1 MRQLYSLLLIVLAP
15 VAGAQTV
22 AVPANTG
29 VCLNAEEAALVQLV
43 NNYRVQNG
51 KSALPATRWLV
62 TTGQW
67 HVWDRIANNAVGGS
81 CNPHSWSAAMPSLW
95 QAVCYTPDHAQAA
108 QMWAKPN
115 QISLGRYNG
124 NGFENSADAGGPM
137 TAAQAL
143 SQWQGSPAHR
153 DVILNQGSWAGINFR
168 GLGVGI
174 VGNYAVLWFGDRVDP
189 GGDMAACPQSA
200 EPLFVSSF
208 E

>member
-1 MRQLYSLLLIVLAP
+1 MP

-22 AVPANTG
+22 PVPANTG

-43 NNYRVQNG
+43 NNYRLQNG
-51 KSALPATRWLV
+51 KPALPATRWLSS
-62 TTGQW
+62 TGQW
-67 HVWDRIANNAVGGS
+67 HVWDRIANNAVGGN
-81 CNPHSWSAAMPSLW
+81 CNTHSWSGAMPALW

-108 QMWAKPN
+108 QMWGKPR
-115 QISLGRYNG
+115 QISGNIYNG
-124 NGFENSADAGGPM
+124 NGFENAADSGATM

-143 SQWQGSPAHR
+143 AQWQSSPGHR
-153 DVILNQGSWAGINFR
+153 DVILNQNAWAGITFR

-174 VGNYAVLWFGDRVDP
+174 AGNYAVLWFGDAVDA
-189 GGDMAACPQSA
+189 GGTMSACQN